1 MCLCKFSQSCDVTVK
16 SCHLLIC
23 EDSMTYNVK
32 VSVIEKYLDSPIAL
46 TLPVVPLATTL
57 LDGNPFQL
65 LPGMGPSHGGGVVH
79 VSDALLR
86 PAVHHASATTTTAGA
101 AEVAGDVAVDGLGQL
116 VGCCIRTRAASCLV
130 CLVFKGGGELG
141 HVANT
146 AWFSLQ
152 NSSSK
157 WAPQ

>member
-23 EDSMTYNVK
+23 DDNVTYNEK
-32 VSVIEKYLDSPIAL
+32 VSVIEKYLDFRIAL
-46 TLPVVPLATTL
+46 TLPAVLFATTL
-57 LDGNPFQL
+57 LEGNPFQL

-86 PAVHHASATTTTAGA
+86 PAVDHASAATTNDAGA
-101 AEVAGDVAVDGLGQL
+101 AEVAGDVAVDRLGQL

-130 CLVFKGGGELG
+130 CLVF
-141 HVANT
+141 
-146 AWFSLQ
+146 
-152 NSSSK
+152 
-157 WAPQ
+157 